1 MPDPIKK
8 ILVKKEVSAETNTVE
23 QDSVKKKVMVKISPQ
38 EKRAEME
45 KQAQIKRDDIVRKKD
60 SIINRNLNA
69 TGLTREQYRAKQI
82 ADAKKPDA
90 QLDGLNTAD
99 CNKRGEKKG
108 SCSTGATMGGDSLK
122 DTK

>member
-60 SIINRNLNA
+60 SIINRN
-69 TGLTREQYRAKQI
+69 
-82 ADAKKPDA
+82 
-90 QLDGLNTAD
+90 
-99 CNKRGEKKG
+99 
-108 SCSTGATMGGDSLK
+108 
-122 DTK
+122 

>member
-23 QDSVKKKVMVKISPQ
+23 QDSVKKKVMVKISTQ

-69 TGLTREQYRAKQI
+69 TGLTREQRESQACQRRLVQMEKKRQKQI
-82 ADAKKPDA
+82 A
-90 QLDGLNTAD
+90 
-99 CNKRGEKKG
+99 
-108 SCSTGATMGGDSLK
+108 LK
-122 DTK
+122 SKASVNISDVN